1 MTHGYERPDARAL
14 EDLSELLQSIGDELA
29 AWRRRSLKAEAELA
43 EARTKGGVLAGPELV
58 QARQRVL
65 DLELENH
72 SLRERLDAA
81 RERLR
86 LLAARL
92 GFLEQ
97 EAGETVA

>member
-1 MTHGYERPDARAL
+1 LTHGYERPDARAL

>member
-1 MTHGYERPDARAL
+1 MKRPP
-14 EDLSELLQSIGDELA
+14 
-29 AWRRRSLKAEAELA
+29 
-43 EARTKGGVLAGPELV
+43 GPELV

-81 RERLR
+81 RDRLR
-86 LLAARL
+86 LLATRL

-97 EAGETVA
+97 EAGEGVA

>member
-1 MTHGYERPDARAL
+1 MTHGYERPDARTL
-14 EDLSELLQSIGDELA
+14 EDLSDLLQSVGDELS
-29 AWRRRSLKAEAELA
+29 AWRRRSLKAEAELT
-43 EARTKGGVLAGPELV
+43 EARSKGSILAGPELV
-58 QARQRVL
+58 HARQRVL

-81 RERLR
+81 RDRLR

-97 EAGETVA
+97 EAGEGVA